1 MYMFYSKRL
10 KLSFLGQETWVIQ
23 FQIKET
29 EKTLRKQIKKKMVVG
44 DLRTLNKIRFY
55 RDFEQGTSG
64 SPNCQIYHKDTRQKA
79 E

>member
-44 DLRTLNKIRFY
+44 DLCTLNKI